1 MEKSMELLNRLI
13 PSEILKKAYLKKYKK
28 DEIIMKYT
36 DHFIVYIIEG
46 VAAGVR
52 YEGDQEVFCSLLFKP
67 GEFIGLSNYYLGKS
81 SNWELLAV
89 SKNIKVVIFPEK
101 LIASQLLENPTI
113 SNFIHRQSLMNSNK
127 ILTGYY
133 IFAKGGAKAFLAYL
147 MILNSE
153 GDTVYFSRYS
163 DVMKMMGISE
173 TMLYKITKEFIS
185 KKLIVK
191 EIRCIHILD
200 REALIDYYKKYIYS
214 PSDKV

>member
-1 MEKSMELLNRLI
+1 MEKSIELLNRLI

-36 DHFIVYIIEG
+36 DRFIVYIIEG

-52 YEGDQEVFCSLLFKP
+52 YEGANEVFCSLLFKA
-67 GEFIGLSNYYLGKS
+67 GDFIGLSNYYLGKS

-89 SKNIKVVIFPEK
+89 SEGIKVVIFPEK
-101 LIASQLLENPTI
+101 LIASQLLKNSI
-113 SNFIHRQSLMNSNK
+113 VSNFIHKQSLMNSNK

-133 IFAKGGAKAFLAYL
+133 VFAKGGAKAFLAYL

-153 GDTVYFSRYS
+153 EDTVYFNKYS
-163 DVMKMMGISE
+163 DVMKIMGISE

-185 KKLIVK
+185 KKLIIK
-191 EIRCIHILD
+191 EKRCLHILNK
-200 REALIDYYKKYIYS
+200 EALIDYYKEYIYS
-214 PSDKV
+214 PSDKA